1 MRPTASFR
9 SSGVFPVLLAL
20 ATAACTPAPPRNGSP
35 ATPRPALVRL
45 SADAAAEDAV
55 QRCLANPLGSVARYT
70 DNEAYAAADRRNPD
84 RVIVVWQ
91 TQSGSGSV
99 VQWSRSLD
107 GGGTWS
113 APRAAPINACA
124 GGPVAGATRA
134 SDPWAAFGPDG
145 RAYVSALAW
154 TANPDD
160 GPDLVSALVVV
171 ASPDGGSTWET
182 PVAAAVA
189 PSGAIAHDNLGL
201 TADPTRA
208 GTIYATTTRAETV
221 PGVSYFGRLGLTRSD
236 DGGRTWSPIR
246 SITEAVNR
254 ERIGAP
260 QTVVDPRSGRVYAVY
275 HRRRRGAES
284 VIGVM
289 ASSDAGETWSAE
301 SVAAV
306 YVPGEEPRHPA
317 TGRPFVLAGDIVQ
330 AAVSPATG
338 QLVIAYA
345 DARRAPG
352 GRLGVSLVWSVDGA
366 RWSEPIAVSDSGSQT
381 AWLPAVAAGANGEIG
396 VSYYQASFA
405 PGEPRAQVMLHRF
418 RAGEGGLEPI
428 GRAILDET
436 GLEWPGDYHGL
447 VAIRTGFLA
456 AYGRESDIT
465 AVRGMV
471 SP

>member
-1 MRPTASFR
+1 MHSPSLIPF
-9 SSGVFPVLLAL
+9 LLAL
-20 ATAACTPAPPRNGSP
+20 AVGCTPAPTRNG
-35 ATPRPALVRL
+35 ALGALRPALVRL
-45 SADAAAEDAV
+45 SVDAAADDAV
-55 QRCLANPLGSVARYT
+55 KRCLANPLGIVARYT
-70 DNEAYAAADRRNPD
+70 DNEAYAAADPRNPD

-99 VQWSRSLD
+99 VQWSRSVD
-107 GGGTWS
+107 GGETWS

-124 GGPVAGATRA
+124 GGPVPGATRA

-154 TANPDD
+154 TPDPDD
-160 GPDLVSALVVV
+160 GSDLVSALVVV
-171 ASPDGGSTWET
+171 ASPDGGSTWEA

-189 PSGAIAHDNLGL
+189 PSPAIAHDNLGL
-201 TADPTRA
+201 TADPTRP
-208 GTIYATTTRAETV
+208 GTVYATTTRAETV

-236 DGGRTWSPIR
+236 DGGTTWSPMR
-246 SITEAVNR
+246 PITAAVNR

-275 HRRRRGAES
+275 HRRLRGAES

-289 ASSDAGETWSAE
+289 ASSDHGESWSAE

-306 YVPGEEPRHPA
+306 YVPGVEPGHPV

-330 AAVSPATG
+330 AAVLPASG
-338 QLVIAYA
+338 RLVIAYA
-345 DARRAPG
+345 DARRDPG
-352 GRLGVSLVWSVDGA
+352 GRLGVSLVWSADGV

-381 AWLPAVAAGANGEIG
+381 AWLPAVAAGVNGELG

-405 PGEPRAQVMLHRF
+405 PGMPGAPRARVMLHRL
-418 RAGEGGLEPI
+418 RMGEAGLEPVD
-428 GRAILDET
+428 RTTLDEP
-436 GLEWPGDYHGL
+436 GLEWPGDYQGL
-447 VAIRTGFLA
+447 VALRTGFLPA
-456 AYGRESDIT
+456 FGRESDIVT
-465 AVRGMV
+465 LRGTQ

>member
-9 SSGVFPVLLAL
+9 SSSLFPVLLAL
-20 ATAACTPAPPRNGSP
+20 ASAACTPAPPHNAPPGRS
-35 ATPRPALVRL
+35 LVRL
-45 SADAAAEDAV
+45 SVDAAAEDAV
-55 QRCLANPLGSVARYT
+55 KRCLANPVGVVARYT
-70 DNEAYAAADRRNPD
+70 DNEAYAAVDPRDLD

-107 GGGTWS
+107 GGDTWS

-154 TANPDD
+154 TPDPDD
-160 GPDLVSALVVV
+160 GSDLVSALVVV
-171 ASPDGGSTWET
+171 ASPDGGSTWEA

-189 PSGAIAHDNLGL
+189 PSPAIAHDNLGL
-201 TADPTRA
+201 TADPTRP
-208 GTIYATTTRAETV
+208 GTVYATTTRAETV
-221 PGVSYFGRLGLTRSD
+221 PGESYFGRLGLTRSD
-236 DGGRTWSPIR
+236 DGGRTWSPMR
-246 SITEAVNR
+246 SITAAVNR

-289 ASSDAGETWSAE
+289 ASGDRGETWSAE

-306 YVPGEEPRHPA
+306 YVPGLEPSHPA

-345 DARRAPG
+345 DARRDPG
-352 GRLGVSLVWSVDGA
+352 GRLGVSLVWSADGV
-366 RWSEPIAVSDSGSQT
+366 RWSEPIAVSDSGSET

-405 PGEPRAQVMLHRF
+405 PGMPGAPRARVMLHRL
-418 RAGEGGLEPI
+418 RAGESSLEPVD
-428 GRAILDET
+428 RTMLDEP
-436 GLEWPGDYHGL
+436 GLEWPGDYQGL
-447 VAIRTGFLA
+447 VAVRTGVLA
-456 AYGRESDIT
+456 AYGRESDIAT
-465 AVRGMV
+465 LRVIE

>member
-1 MRPTASFR
+1 MRPSSFFHV
-9 SSGVFPVLLAL
+9 SVISWLLAVSSS
-20 ATAACTPAPPRNGSP
+20 ACTPAPQRGGPGT
-35 ATPRPALVRL
+35 ARPALVWL
-45 SADAAAEDAV
+45 SFDAAAEEAV
-55 QRCLANPLGSVARYT
+55 KRCLANPLGSVARYT
-70 DNEAYAAADRRNPD
+70 DNEAYAAADPRNPD

-107 GGGTWS
+107 GGDTWS
-113 APRAAPINACA
+113 APRATPINACA

-154 TANPDD
+154 TPNPDD

-171 ASPDGGSTWET
+171 ASPDGGSTWEA

-189 PSGAIAHDNLGL
+189 PSRAIAHDNLGL
-201 TADPTRA
+201 TADPTRP

-236 DGGRTWSPIR
+236 DGGRTWSPMR

-289 ASSDAGETWSAE
+289 ASGDRGETWSAE

-306 YVPGEEPRHPA
+306 YVPGAEPSHPA

-345 DARRAPG
+345 DARRDPG
-352 GRLGVSLVWSVDGA
+352 GRLGVSLVWSADGV
-366 RWSEPIAVSDSGSQT
+366 RWSEPLGGSDSSGSHT
-381 AWLPAVAAGANGEIG
+381 AWLPAVAAGAHGEMG
-396 VSYYQASFA
+396 VSYYQASFV
-405 PGEPRAQVMLHRF
+405 PGVSGARVLLHRF
-418 RAGEGGLEPI
+418 LMGEAGLEPI
-428 GRAILDET
+428 DRATLDET
-436 GLEWPGDYHGL
+436 GLEWPGDYQGL
-447 VAIRTGFLA
+447 VAVPTGFLA
-456 AYGRESDIT
+456 AYGRESDIAALRALT
-465 AVRGMV
+465 